1 MHKIFDCVNGNAQII
16 LFSDGTRIINKLNDQ
31 PLNLETPLSLDIKL
45 TNKCNNN
52 CTFCYEGSSKNG
64 EIGSLDYNFME
75 SLPSC
80 CEYNIG
86 GGNICDVQ
94 ALFMTFLNAIKK
106 AGGICNTTINLSDF
120 IEHAASFNGLQK
132 LNLLHGLGV
141 SYNRE
146 YALYDEMFESQI
158 ESYWTNN
165 NIMHVINGLV
175 DYDDLRLIK
184 DVGVDKILI
193 LGMKN
198 FGRGKTYLTS
208 HNKEILENS
217 KRLLTWLHE
226 IHFDIV
232 SYDNLALTQL
242 GIKEKVN
249 EKIWDSLYQGEDG
262 TISFYIDLVEG
273 KFAKN
278 SIMPINKRYN
288 IGDLSIKEMFN
299 IIKNEQN

>member
-1 MHKIFDCVNGNAQII
+1 MHKIFDCVNGNAQVI
-16 LFSDGTRIINKLNDQ
+16 LFSDGTRIINKLNDE
-31 PLNLETPLSLDIKL
+31 PLNFETPLSLDIKL

-52 CTFCYEGSSKNG
+52 CAFCYEGSSKNG
-64 EIGSLDYNFME
+64 ETGNLDYNFME

-94 ALFMTFLNAIKK
+94 ALFATLLNAIKK

-132 LNLLHGLGV
+132 LELLHGLGV
-141 SYNRE
+141 SYNKE
-146 YALYDEMFESQI
+146 YAFDEMFESQI
-158 ESYWTNN
+158 KSYWTNN

-175 DYDDLRLIK
+175 NYDDLKLIK
-184 DVGVDKILI
+184 DAGVDKILV

-198 FGRGKTYLTS
+198 FGRGKTYLAS
-208 HNKEILENS
+208 HNKEILDNS
-217 KRLLTWLHE
+217 KTLSTWLHE

-242 GIKEKVN
+242 GLKDKV
-249 EKIWDSLYQGEDG
+249 EASTWDAFYQGEDG

-278 SIMPINKRYN
+278 SIVPIGKRYN
-288 IGDLSIKEMFN
+288 IGDLSIKEMFS